1 MALFKHDLKG
11 LLAYSTIS
19 HLGLITLLFGMGTE
33 LAAVAAV
40 FHTINHAIFK
50 ASLFMAAGIIDHET
64 GSRDM
69 RKLNGLWNHM
79 PITATLA
86 MVAAAAM
93 AGVPLLNGFLSKE
106 MFFAETLQQSTL
118 GSISWMVPVFATIGA
133 AFSVAYSLRFIH
145 DVFFNGEPKNLPK
158 TPHEPP
164 RYMRVPVEILV
175 ALCLIVG
182 VFPGI
187 YRRGCACHR
196 LKRYWGP
203 VARIPPAHLA
213 WRQSAFADE
222 PAWLCSAAAFSTTTG
237 NGSSRC
243 RPIFPNETK
252 ASDLMM
258 P

>member
-1 MALFKHDLKG
+1 MLFGAYHALFKHDLKG

-19 HLGLITLLFGMGTE
+19 HLGLITLLFGMGTA

-40 FHTINHAIFK
+40 FHIINHAIFK

-106 MFFAETLQQSTL
+106 MFFTETLQQSTL
-118 GSISWMVPVFATIGA
+118 GSISWMVPVFATIGG

-145 DVFFNGEPKNLPK
+145 DVFFNGEAKNLPK
-158 TPHEPP
+158 TLHEPP

-196 LKRYWGP
+196 LKGRVG
-203 VARIPPAHLA
+203 
-213 WRQSAFADE
+213 
-222 PAWLCSAAAFSTTTG
+222 
-237 NGSSRC
+237 
-243 RPIFPNETK
+243 
-252 ASDLMM
+252 
-258 P
+258 